1 MVITR
6 SKARSRQTLNCVPSP
21 GTNTPRSVSAS
32 NQNIPPQPPHE
43 GGAGSST
50 QDPGVHLTIALAA
63 LNERQLAVLKCCV
76 DYFRC
81 LDLSRSAEGKSN
93 ITGRAYSSINI
104 KSQEIHCKI
113 RNCIYLLTC
122 KNCGI
127 LYIGES
133 IAPVN
138 VRINIHGKGK
148 SGCELCISTL
158 SVLTSVFMST
168 KVPVSLFIFEKR

>member
-6 SKARSRQTLNCVPSP
+6 SKARSRQTLDCVASP
-21 GTNTPRSVSAS
+21 RTNTPRSISAS
-32 NQNIPPQPPHE
+32 NQNIPPQPPYE

-50 QDPGVHLTIALAA
+50 QDPGVHLTTALAA
-63 LNERQLAVLKCCV
+63 LNARQLAVLKCCV

-81 LDLSRSAEGKSN
+81 LDLSPSAEGKSN

-168 KVPVSLFIFEKR
+168 KVPVSSFIFEKR